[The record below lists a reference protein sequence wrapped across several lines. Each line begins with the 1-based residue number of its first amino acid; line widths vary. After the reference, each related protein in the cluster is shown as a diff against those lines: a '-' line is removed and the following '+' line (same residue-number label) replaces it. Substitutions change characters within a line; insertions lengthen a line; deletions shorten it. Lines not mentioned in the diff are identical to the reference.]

1 MANPPANLVGNASLK
16 PVAIK
21 VIVNDMVKDMA
32 RVIKMASNRVEYFLL
47 IFKVLPSEEKLHF
60 Q

>member
-1 MANPPANLVGNASLK
+1 
-16 PVAIK
+16 
-21 VIVNDMVKDMA
+21 MVKDMA